1 MSEAAEVPRLGPGAT
16 LAKLRIERG
25 LSAEDLALTLNLS
38 LSTFK
43 ALEADDLARLPNPIF
58 VRGYLRAYARLL
70 LVPSAPLLA
79 AFEQRLAEA
88 GIEDRTSPPPPS
100 LRPRG
105 LRARLLRALFQHPGW
120 VMAGVSALGAVLLGL
135 MVLGA
140 GAQLD
145 APKREVGDGSLF
157 EAVPLAPGVAESAS
171 LTPPETKLGADG
183 RPELWVGDGGA
194 RLELAYA
201 SESWTEVRNGAD
213 RLVYQ
218 GAPAPGTRLIV
229 QGEGPFALLLGYAPG
244 VRVSYNQLDVPLRPH
259 TRNDVAQLVIGR

>member
-1 MSEAAEVPRLGPGAT
+1 MSEAAGAPRLGPGAS
-16 LAKLRIERG
+16 LAQLRVARG

-38 LSTFK
+38 LSTLR
-43 ALEADDLARLPNPIF
+43 ALEDDDLARLPSPIF

-88 GIEDRTSPPPPS
+88 GIEDGTPPLPRY

-105 LRARLLRALFQHPGW
+105 LRAGLLRLLFQRPGW
-120 VMAGVSALGAVLLGL
+120 VMAGFSALGAVVLGL

-140 GAQLD
+140 GARLD
-145 APKREVGDGSLF
+145 TPESEVP
-157 EAVPLAPGVAESAS
+157 EASRLQAAPLAPGGGEAVS
-171 LTPPETKLGADG
+171 LSPPEEMLGADG
-183 RPELWVGDGGA
+183 LPELWVGDGGA

-218 GAPAPGTRLIV
+218 GAPPTGTRLIV
-229 QGEGPFALLLGYAPG
+229 QGEGPFALRLGYAPG
-244 VRVSYNQLDVPLRPH
+244 VRVSYNQMNVPLRPH